1 MDYPLSALAGL
12 LPDYMHVVHLS
23 IGVDLLTGMLQ
34 EVTDDTTVFQ
44 APSRSER
51 LSMVWE
57 CYHAWAEEGNVQD
70 RAGRKLFTTG
80 VLTNSKVVEVSQK
93 ILSGTACRYLILW
106 SSIFMNS
113 VCESLA
119 DIPATYECLG

>member
-1 MDYPLSALAGL
+1 MLIPCTSGL

-23 IGVDLLTGMLQ
+23 VGVDLLTGMLL
-34 EVTDDTTVFQ
+34 EVTDDATVFQ

-51 LSMVWE
+51 LTMVWE
-57 CYHAWAEEGNVQD
+57 AYVSWAEQAGVED

-93 ILSGTACRYLILW
+93 ILSATACRYLILW
-106 SSIFMNS
+106 SATFMNC
-113 VCESLA
+113 VCESLT
-119 DIPATYECLG
+119 DLPATYECLD